1 MTERELR
8 VRDILG
14 EDKVRG
20 KLAVL
25 FEELPPEPDRRKNF
39 LNDFLNDKDLNSI
52 LGEKTAML
60 FEKFRD
66 FPTDSFKTDKDFIFA
81 VSEVVMDYF
90 DQNLD
95 PMETEKILREKFI
108 ETGKFIPL
116 NEILSYGY
124 YKEAVHI
131 HLASAKTIDKEERGR
146 IINEGLQKLAR
157 KLKEDPE
164 LKDVKKITA
173 TSWIVFKMPE
183 FLEAMGFTID
193 GPIDEEKRQKYFAHE
208 KGEIWAAHID
218 REDFLK
224 KYLN

>member
-14 EDKVRG
+14 EEKVRERI
-20 KLAVL
+20 ADL
-25 FEELPPEPDRRKNF
+25 FAEVPPEPNRRKKF
-39 LNDFLNDKDLNSI
+39 LDEFLIALFSSVI
-52 LGEKTAML
+52 GEKTIGL
-60 FEKFRD
+60 SEILSR
-66 FPTDSFKTDKDFIFA
+66 FPIDSSETDEDFISA
-81 VSEVVMDYF
+81 VSGVVMDYF

-95 PMETEKILREKFI
+95 PIATEKILREKFI

-124 YKEAVHI
+124 YKETVHI
-131 HLASAKTIDKEERGR
+131 HLASAKTIDKEEREQ

-173 TSWIVFKMPE
+173 TSWIVFKMPQV
-183 FLEAMGFTID
+183 LEVMGFTID
-193 GPIDEEKRQKYFAHE
+193 GPIDEETRQRSFSHE
-208 KGEIWAAHID
+208 KGPVWASHID

-224 KYLN
+224 RYLR